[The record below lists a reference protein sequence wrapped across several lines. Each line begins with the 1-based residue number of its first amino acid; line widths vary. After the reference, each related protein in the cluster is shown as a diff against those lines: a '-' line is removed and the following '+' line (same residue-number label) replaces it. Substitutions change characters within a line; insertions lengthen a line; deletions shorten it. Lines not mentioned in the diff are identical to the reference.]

1 MEALLR
7 GLSIKTRLFSL
18 LSVLLVIM
26 IALGIYQRESV
37 GTVNNM
43 LNNMFENQLTPIAA
57 ISDANMQAIYHNRAL
72 YNLVIET
79 DEAKMYAIDK
89 EMKDFD
95 AKMEEKLDVYRK
107 TSMSDEEIK
116 LLKEFEA
123 SWGVYVKSAAEVA
136 AASIKGDN
144 ALAMSIMQG
153 ATSAAFDAADNL
165 LTALVTLNMD
175 LAKVAYV
182 DSDVLVDNITNT
194 LILVI
199 AAVVVVVLFAG
210 WQVAFSICRP
220 LAAIV
225 ADLNALAQGDLQS
238 NAKNEGNDEITSMQ
252 KAMAS
257 TRGRLRDVVQ
267 NIKQASNELG
277 HCGNKLVVAGEQV
290 MASSKEQAS
299 ATTTSAAALEQ
310 MAASIAHLAD
320 SAKGANRLAVE
331 SGKVAQSG
339 ELQVEKVSSE
349 VANVSIAINDSSQ
362 DLRKLTENIQ
372 QVSKISVMI
381 KGVAE
386 QTNLLALNAAI
397 EAARAGEQGRG
408 FAVVAD
414 EVRNLAARTSNATH
428 EIDQMIGTVQQAA
441 DSTVANMNAYLQTI
455 ESVKTNASLAST
467 MMAQVDKGSQD
478 VVHLMSDITQMLNEQ
493 SSASNEVAKSVES
506 VNTMSKQNVAASD
519 NVNREAMRLTEIVRD
534 LNNGTNFF
542 KL

>member
-43 LNNMFENQLTPIAA
+43 LHNMFKNQLQPIAEL
-57 ISDANMQAIYHNRAL
+57 SNANIQAIYHNRSL
-72 YNLVIET
+72 YDLIIEA
-79 DEAKMYAIDK
+79 EQANMLAIA
-89 EMKDFD
+89 ETMKDYD
-95 AKMEEKLDVYRK
+95 AKMQQQLDLYRK

-123 SWGVYVKSAAEVA
+123 SWGVYVKSAAEVE

-153 ATSAAFDAADNL
+153 ATAAFDTANNL

-199 AAVVVVVLFAG
+199 AAVVVVVVFAG

-252 KAMAS
+252 QAMAS

-267 NIKQASNELG
+267 NIKQASNELS
-277 HCGNKLVVAGEQV
+277 HCGDKLVVAGEQV

-310 MAASIAHLAD
+310 MAASISHLAD

-331 SGKVAQSG
+331 SSKVAQSG

-519 NVNREAMRLTEIVRD
+519 NVNREAMRLTEIVRE